1 MRRPILNHTIIGDSV
16 YDPFCGSGSSIIAA
30 ETCGRICFAME
41 LNRFYVDVALRRWEL
56 FTGRKATLQANGKT
70 FEDVAKEREIQLL

>member
-1 MRRPILNHTIIGDSV
+1 M
-16 YDPFCGSGSSIIAA
+16 A
-30 ETCGRICFAME
+30 

>member
-1 MRRPILNHTIIGDSV
+1 MTRSAAADRPSLPLKRV
-16 YDPFCGSGSSIIAA
+16 C
-30 ETCGRICFAME
+30 RVCFAMA